1 MPKEIT
7 IDKMVDQVFDS
18 KANEIIDDIAEERT
32 FIVNTLKLWVEDDEM
47 WQQFAENK
55 QMRKVFLM
63 QMQALTLQELEANA
77 LIELVTIKQGIDE

>member
-7 IDKMVDQVFDS
+7 IDKMIDQVFDS
-18 KANEIIDDIAEERT
+18 KANEMIDDIAEERT